1 MTYLESSGFVYNA
14 FGGIAME
21 LSLSILCGVIVTVM
35 TIFNG
40 QLSDYFGVFLSTV
53 LIHLT
58 GFLTLCIIMKIKRKQ
73 IRFCNHLP
81 ILYYTGG
88 MIGVLTVLFN
98 VMTVNAL
105 GVALLTALGLLGQM
119 ITSLILEQNGWLG
132 SLQRKMNPLKLM
144 SLGIVVLGIG
154 VMIL

>member
-1 MTYLESSGFVYNA
+1 
-14 FGGIAME
+14 ME

-40 QLSDYFGVFLSTV
+40 QLSDYFGIFLSTV

-73 IRFCNHLP
+73 IRFRNYLP

-98 VMTVNAL
+98 VMTVNTL

>member
-1 MTYLESSGFVYNA
+1 MTYLESRSFVYNA

-21 LSLSILCGVIVTVM
+21 LSLSILCGIIVTVT

-40 QLSDYFGVFLSTV
+40 QLSDYFGIFLSTV

-58 GFLTLCIIMKIKRKQ
+58 GFLTLCIIMKVKRKQ
-73 IRFCNHLP
+73 IRFRSHLP

>member
-1 MTYLESSGFVYNA
+1 MTYWSSRLFVYNA
-14 FGGIAME
+14 FGGIIME

-58 GFLTLCIIMKIKRKQ
+58 GLMTLLIMMAVKRKPIQ
-73 IRFCNHLP
+73 LRNHLP
-81 ILYYTGG
+81 ILFYTGG
-88 MIGVLTVLFN
+88 VIGVLTVVFN
-98 VMTVNAL
+98 VITVNAL
-105 GVALLTALGLLGQM
+105 GVTLLTALGLLGQM

-132 SLQRKMNPLKLM
+132 SIQRKVNPLKLV
-144 SLGIVVLGIG
+144 SLGLVAFGIG